1 MTATH
6 LDRTEILAQL
16 SEAADGEPVTGAD
29 EIFDLGIDSIRLM
42 RLTDRWRTV
51 RAYLDFADIVA
62 ARTVDDLL
70 DVLGAGESR
79 GTGSAQR
86 PEQGT

>member
-1 MTATH
+1 MTAIP
-6 LDRTEILAQL
+6 LNRAEVLAQL

-51 RAYLDFADIVA
+51 RPDLDFADIA
-62 ARTVDDLL
+62 TARTVDDLL
-70 DVLGAGESR
+70 DVLDVNEPAAS
-79 GTGSAQR
+79 
-86 PEQGT
+86 